1 MALTSPHA
9 PAKCRCFKR
18 LGVCRCRYYII
29 PTSPEM
35 QLRVKNKLHEKGPA
49 ESFGDDLE
57 GQSYVF
63 SDVGSQFGAQRPA
76 EGSRV
81 RFVLDKSRPGSF
93 RALVVA

>member
-1 MALTSPHA
+1 
-9 PAKCRCFKR
+9 
-18 LGVCRCRYYII
+18 
-29 PTSPEM
+29 M
-35 QLRVKNKLHEKGPA
+35 QLKVKNKLHEAGA
-49 ESFGDDLE
+49 AQSLGDDLE

-63 SDVGSQFGAQRPA
+63 SNTESGTERPA